1 MTPQVP
7 AASGGFFG
15 PFLHAGPFAQIVIL
29 ALVVMSVVSW
39 AVILR
44 KARTVRRA
52 SRQTKQFISLF
63 GLRTRLGD
71 YDQVARQLRASPL
84 SSLLLAG
91 VEEWQKLRRDFQGTA
106 QAAELLQQLIPNI
119 TEAMERAASRESD
132 KLESWLPFLSITT
145 MVAPFMGLLGTVQG
159 VLVTFLGLRSTQI
172 PTLQTIAPGISDALI
187 TTIMGLVVAIP
198 AAFFYNYFVG
208 RVRNLQSE
216 MDRFSSELT
225 GILRREII
233 FSQLDNAEDRNVNTK
248 AQRAPRE

>member
-1 MTPQVP
+1 MTPVVP
-7 AASGGFFG
+7 QSGGFFG
-15 PFLHAGPFAQIVIL
+15 PFIHAGPFAQAVIIAL
-29 ALVVMSVVSW
+29 AIMSIVSW

-52 SRQTKQFISLF
+52 TRQTKQFTNLF

-71 YDQVARQLRASPL
+71 YEQVARQLRHSPL
-84 SSLLLAG
+84 ASLLLAG
-91 VEEWQKLRRDFQGTA
+91 AEEWQVLRKDFHGTA
-106 QAAELLQQLIPNI
+106 QGAGILQQLIPNI

-132 KLESWLPFLSITT
+132 KLEGWLPFLSITT

-159 VLVTFLGLRSTQI
+159 VLRTFLGLRGTQI

-187 TTIMGLVVAIP
+187 TTIMGLLVAIP

-216 MDRFSSELT
+216 MERFSSELT
-225 GILRREII
+225 GILRREIVS
-233 FSQLDNAEDRNVNTK
+233 SQLANSENQDVKTATPG
-248 AQRAPRE
+248 AQRG